1 MATVD
6 NHMHYSV
13 VKYILSKIFML
24 TLMQIWS
31 LDMQQQK
38 KPQREMFYCAAIKWF
53 KYSAFSNTEQEP
65 FRELCKWAAS
75 LGFKQVSHFPIQ
87 NIVEM
92 HI

>member
-1 MATVD
+1 
-6 NHMHYSV
+6 
-13 VKYILSKIFML
+13 ML

-31 LDMQQQK
+31 LDMQKKKQK
-38 KPQREMFYCAAIKWF
+38 TQREMFYCAAIKWF

-75 LGFKQVSHFPIQ
+75 SLVWDSSSKHHTSHFSIQ